1 MPVHWQLM
9 TPPPDTHTPEIPNP
23 SGSASYGAGEPF
35 DDTWWQ
41 NWNNAPEM
49 EYMGDSHVTETRG
62 K

>member
-1 MPVHWQLM
+1 M

-49 EYMGDSHVTETRG
+49 ETYMGDSHVTETRG